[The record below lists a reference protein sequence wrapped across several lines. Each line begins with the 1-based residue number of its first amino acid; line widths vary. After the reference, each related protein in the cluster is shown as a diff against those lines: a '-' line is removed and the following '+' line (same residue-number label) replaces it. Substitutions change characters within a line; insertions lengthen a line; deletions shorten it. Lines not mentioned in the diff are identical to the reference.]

1 MAISGKSCGILS
13 GPQAIEPGP
22 VQHATMPPDFLP
34 PDPLVDLLKSA
45 RRMVVLTGA
54 GMSAESGIPTF
65 RDAQTGLWARFDP
78 YALASPEGF
87 ARDPETVWAWYE
99 SRRRQVMSAQPHPG
113 HLALARMAALP
124 QLDEFT
130 VVTQNVDDLHERA
143 GCKNVIHLHGSLF
156 APRCQACGAPHQFGA
171 GVPEADLPPRLAPPS
186 CTVCGGMVRPG
197 VVWFGE
203 ALPEQAWEQAMQ
215 AAFRADAMLVVGTS
229 SQVYPA
235 AGLPQEV
242 RRRGG
247 RVAVINPDEGV
258 RESSGDLVWNV
269 TAGVGITAL
278 LARLAD

>member
-1 MAISGKSCGILS
+1 
-13 GPQAIEPGP
+13 
-22 VQHATMPPDFLP
+22 MPPELLA
-34 PDPLVDLLKSA
+34 PDSIVDLLESA
-45 RRMVVLTGA
+45 RRVVVLTGA

-99 SRRRQVMSAQPHPG
+99 SRRRQVKSAQPHPG
-113 HLALARMAALP
+113 HVALARLAALP
-124 QLDEFT
+124 RFDAFT

-143 GCKNVIHLHGSLF
+143 GCDNVIHLHGSLF
-156 APRCQACGAPHQFGA
+156 APRCQACAAPYRFGA
-171 GVPEADLPPRLAPPS
+171 DALDADPPPRLAPPTCS
-186 CTVCGGMVRPG
+186 TCGGRVRPG

-203 ALPEQAWEQAMQ
+203 ALPEQAWQQAMQ
-215 AAFRADAMLVVGTS
+215 AAGRADAMLVIGTS

-242 RRRGG
+242 RHRGGG

-258 RESSGDLVWNV
+258 RESSGDLIWNV
-269 TAGVGITAL
+269 TAGAGIPAL
-278 LARLAD
+278 LARLAG